1 MIQISGPLS
10 PEKEL
15 ETLREAYDALNDVS
29 RGVETALADIDL
41 MNFGHA
47 KDQLKAV
54 KWHVEQT
61 TKKIT
66 AVGQNRNQTLATQ
79 K

>member
-15 ETLREAYDALNDVS
+15 ENLREAYACLNDVS
-29 RGVETALADIDL
+29 RGVEVALAHIDL
-41 MNFGHA
+41 MNFGTA

-54 KWHVEQT
+54 QWHVGEA
-61 TKKIT
+61 KKRIKT
-66 AVGQNRNQTLATQ
+66 VGGNRKGQL
-79 K
+79 